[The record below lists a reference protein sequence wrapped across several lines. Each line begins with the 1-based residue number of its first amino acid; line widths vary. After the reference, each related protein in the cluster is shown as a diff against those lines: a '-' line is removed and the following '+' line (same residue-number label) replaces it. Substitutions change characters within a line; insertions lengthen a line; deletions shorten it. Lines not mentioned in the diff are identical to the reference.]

1 MALPKIFPECVP
13 VAAFDRVI
21 VPGNERDKR
30 NGGQMPREFTSQKAL
45 QNHAELTG
53 ELYLWEGTPTFATRQ
68 QLLSPG
74 QYEIV
79 DVRTS
84 QGMKRAMLFRTAT
97 LNDG

>member
-1 MALPKIFPECVP
+1 MLSFLVT
-13 VAAFDRVI
+13 
-21 VPGNERDKR
+21 GRDKR

-84 QGMKRAMLFRTAT
+84 QGMRRAMLFRTAT